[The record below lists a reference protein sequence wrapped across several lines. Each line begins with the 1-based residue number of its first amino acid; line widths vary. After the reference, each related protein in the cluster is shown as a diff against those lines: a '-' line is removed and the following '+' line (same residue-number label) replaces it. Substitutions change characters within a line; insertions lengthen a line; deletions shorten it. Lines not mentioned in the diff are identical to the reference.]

1 MSLIQE
7 ARLTDITGVTVGHA
21 QNYEGGSGCTVVIY
35 AGNYL
40 TACDVRG
47 GGPASKETELLKPE
61 CNNKGVQAIV
71 LTGGSAFGL
80 DSCMGVMDW
89 LEEHGRGVSIA
100 GGFVPIVPGAALF
113 DLPVGDW
120 YCRPDRKMGYEACVN
135 AKGGAIEEGVVGAG
149 TGAGI
154 GKYCGWDH
162 MMKGGLGTYAL
173 RVGDVIVG
181 AIVAV
186 NAAGDVYDIDTNEI
200 IAGAYGEKP
209 GDWKGPGKYFERAI
223 ATPPPAGGNT
233 TIGLVVTNAKLD
245 KAMMRKL
252 AETAHNG
259 YARAIRPTH
268 TLSDGD
274 TIFTSTSAE
283 VEADANAVFALA
295 AEVMARAVMRAAK
308 LAKSAYGFP
317 GAADLK

>member
-1 MSLIQE
+1 MSLIRE
-7 ARLTDITGVTVGHA
+7 ALITDITGVTVGHA
-21 QNYEGGSGCTVVIY
+21 QNYEGGSGCTAILY

-47 GGPASKETELLKPE
+47 GGPATKETELLKPE
-61 CNNKGVQAIV
+61 CANKGVQGIM
-71 LTGGSAFGL
+71 LSGGSAFGL
-80 DSCMGVMDW
+80 DASMGAMDW

-100 GGFVPIVPGAALF
+100 GGFVPIVPAASLF

-120 YCRPDRKMGYEACVN
+120 NCRPDRKMGYEACRN
-135 AKGGAIEEGVVGAG
+135 AKAGPVEEGVVGAG

-162 MMKGGLGTYAL
+162 MMKGGLGTYGL
-173 RVGDVIVG
+173 RVGDIIVA

-209 GDWKGPGKYFERAI
+209 GDWKGPYKYFERAI
-223 ATPPPAGGNT
+223 ATPPPAGANT
-233 TIGLVVTNAKLD
+233 TIGLVVTNAKLS
-245 KAMMRKL
+245 KAMLRKM
-252 AETAHNG
+252 AEVAHNG
-259 YARAIRPTH
+259 YARAIRPAH

-274 TIFTSTSAE
+274 TIFASTSAE
-283 VEADANAVFALA
+283 FEADANAVHALA
-295 AEVMARAVMRAAK
+295 SEVMARAVMRAAR
-308 LAKSAYGFP
+308 LAKSAYGYP
-317 GAADLK
+317 GAADMA